1 MKKSQ
6 HEAMY
11 QQIEKHGRDLLKIY
25 PEAKE
30 RDPVKLCKKLHR
42 IETAAHKYAVDYC
55 NVVNIPDTEDGQEAK
70 AQGFKAKA
78 QVLLGAGPSVILN
91 LDPRGYALKIKSET
105 VRAAQLDIYRDMG
118 GNGIICPE
126 FDGTI

>member
-6 HEAMY
+6 HDAMY

-30 RDPVKLCKKLHR
+30 QDPVKLCKKLHR
-42 IETAAHKYAVDYC
+42 IEAAARRYATDCC
-55 NVVNIPDTEDGQEAK
+55 NGENIPDTEDGQEAK
-70 AQGFKAKA
+70 AQWFEDKA
-78 QVLLGAGPSVILN
+78 QALLGAGPAVMLN

-118 GNGIICPE
+118 GYGIICPE
-126 FDGTI
+126 FDGTF